1 MCLRRGDA
9 ERGQVGIGTLIVFT
23 AMVIVAMLAAG
34 VFLETSDFLQA
45 KGGQT
50 SEEAA
55 DRVTSRLSPVTVAG
69 NVTANRDDNR
79 PKSGDDALADGT
91 VNTVKITAERGPG
104 GEFIDV
110 RNTTVLWTGPNES
123 VALKYGGNESHAPGR
138 GSGNGFGASTTSG
151 ADATSGLSPVDTS
164 DTDDGDSPP
173 ASELDGDTDPHLTYH
188 VFSPNSADN
197 TTLSSDG
204 ELVSIYINV
213 AAVESG
219 TADDRRRADLDPM
232 TGGQTARVVFVTPS
246 GGRTEIKLVVPQ
258 SLGPNDIIEL

>member
-55 DRVTSRLSPVTVAG
+55 DRVTSRLATISVAG

-138 GSGNGFGASTTSG
+138 GSGDGFGASTTSG
-151 ADATSGLSPVDTS
+151 ADATSGLSPVETS
-164 DTDDGDSPP
+164 
-173 ASELDGDTDPHLTYH
+173 DTDPHLTYH
-188 VFSPNSADN
+188 AFSPNSADN

-219 TADDRRRADLDPM
+219 TADDRRRVDLDPM